1 MKFLNNILF
10 YISVGLLSLTACSKS
25 TELSEANY
33 KYNPVNVLTIST
45 DTNSYDVFQF
55 DSLYIK
61 TNIVESKPSNSTFE
75 YEWKALSNEKATLLS
90 TDRDLKISVG
100 LAPGSYNLQY
110 TVTDKS
116 NGLQFNRLYNLKVN
130 SGFNSGWFVTHNKNN
145 KAGLSFI
152 RTDKTVFSAPAEDAN
167 NKSFSGKA
175 LRTYYAFLNNQP
187 NYASILYFTTEGV
200 YRFDPN
206 NFAQVGDTQT
216 ILPTVSSFTSP
227 NYTIS
232 SISTDQYIIDNGNLY
247 AGIGI
252 FHPAEILKPFS
263 PRFEGDYELFNQ
275 GLIATSLTTY
285 FYDNKYKRFMTV
297 MYNTRSLN
305 VAVATTS
312 AVFDMSNVGKTMIAA
327 DYGAKVAND
336 ANIYCV
342 MDDSDGRYL
351 MSIMGA
357 KPKYNQKVS
366 DATSPNF
373 SKATLFTSTG
383 TALEQLYYAYEN
395 KIYLYDIPNNNASLI
410 YEFPSS
416 AKVTSLV
423 MDKSTGNVGK
433 TLAVGVMNNGVG
445 EVYFFNI
452 NTLGWFTN
460 NTFDSSFK
468 GFGEVIHLSKK
479 F

>member
-1 MKFLNNILF
+1 
-10 YISVGLLSLTACSKS
+10 SRH
-25 TELSEANY
+25 
-33 KYNPVNVLTIST
+33 
-45 DTNSYDVFQF
+45 
-55 DSLYIK
+55 
-61 TNIVESKPSNSTFE
+61 IVESKPSNSTFE

-90 TDRDLKISVG
+90 TDRDLRISVG

-116 NGLQFNRLYNLKVN
+116 NGLQFNKLYNLKVN

-175 LRTYYAFLNNQP
+175 LRTYYAFLNNQQ

-216 ILPTVSSFTSP
+216 ILPTVSSFTS
-227 NYTIS
+227 
-232 SISTDQYIIDNGNLY
+232 
-247 AGIGI
+247 
-252 FHPAEILKPFS
+252 
-263 PRFEGDYELFNQ
+263 
-275 GLIATSLTTY
+275 
-285 FYDNKYKRFMTV
+285 
-297 MYNTRSLN
+297 
-305 VAVATTS
+305 
-312 AVFDMSNVGKTMIAA
+312 
-327 DYGAKVAND
+327 
-336 ANIYCV
+336 
-342 MDDSDGRYL
+342 
-351 MSIMGA
+351 
-357 KPKYNQKVS
+357 
-366 DATSPNF
+366 
-373 SKATLFTSTG
+373 
-383 TALEQLYYAYEN
+383 
-395 KIYLYDIPNNNASLI
+395 IPNNNASLI

-433 TLAVGVMNNGVG
+433 TLAVGVMNNGEG

-468 GFGEVIHLSKK
+468 GLGEVIHLSKK